1 MLHDYNGH
9 DVETC
14 SQGREIAFIG
24 DSNIR
29 QIFWATARKLDYLNA
44 VREQRLAE
52 SNKHA
57 DLGFPPGAE
66 VLKFI
71 WDPYL
76 NGSSL
81 QQELLRRHDD
91 TVRARNGRLV
101 LLIGGGLWHA
111 RYLHNPGKHFRAAIA
126 HITSY
131 MDLSGALDMAT
142 QPGSGSE
149 GVGDQVFFAPVQM
162 PYFDLLE
169 PDRAAALTPNRIR
182 EMNDCLEQLYGGKG
196 LHVLWSYLHTTSQ
209 GRAAFRND
217 GLHVTDSVADT
228 QADILLNIRC
238 NDKAVRTHKY
248 PYDRTCCMSYTPYT
262 PVQFVGL
269 FVGICIALGTLWLRI
284 KSVTFDRKR
293 GLSVLMAL
301 YTLTIALFYC
311 FCADRTH
318 VFNKVT
324 KHYTAPDFSILCY
337 IILALGA
344 ISIRSSIRRFEPSR
358 EPERTSAS
366 TCSQFDESFLSRDQT
381 EEWKGWMQFVVLVY
395 HYTGASQQPEI
406 YKFVRLL
413 VASYLFLTGYGHAAF
428 FYEKQNYSLKRVAM
442 VLVRL
447 NLLSCALPYTMRTE
461 YLFYYF
467 APLSS
472 FWFLVVYLTMRFCQ
486 SRNAQLGF
494 LVAKLVVS
502 AVLVVSFTKTPGIL
516 EAIFKMLQVTCNI
529 HWNLKEWRFRLE
541 LDQYVVFVGMLA
553 AIAYAR
559 ISAIL
564 ATPAASDDV
573 PQRLVRRYFL
583 LTRSIVTAVSLLT
596 MPAYWFLTNRLADK
610 YAYNAWHPY
619 ISPLPI
625 LAFVVLRNSHAQLR
639 RHHTVI
645 YAWLGRCSL
654 ETFTLQFHI
663 WLAAD
668 TKGLLSTGLFRDRG
682 EGFLSGRGC
691 DFVLLTPLFLWIS
704 CKVATATAR
713 ITTSLVDVDT
723 AKDAL
728 PIHKAVQPGNSNK
741 IAPHKHRSDTP
752 PARRDSLLPTR
763 ENHDT
768 LSINAFGMRQLRIC
782 KAPEFVMRAVGQRW
796 RTDLRFRL
804 LVLGLGM
811 WVLNMIS
818 TRPGAD

>member
-1 MLHDYNGH
+1 MASVIVRKILQRDPSKCAALLNEGSWLDPPWNESVSHRTWQPPGCMLHAYDGL

-29 QIFWATARKLDYLNA
+29 HIFWATARKLDYLNA

-66 VLKFI
+66 MLKFI

-76 NGSSL
+76 NESSL
-81 QQELLRRHDD
+81 QQELVRRRDD
-91 TVRARNGRLV
+91 TVHARNGQLV

-111 RYLHNPGKHFRAAIA
+111 RYLHNPDKHFRAAIA
-126 HITSY
+126 RVTSY
-131 MDLSGALDMAT
+131 MDLLGPLDMT
-142 QPGSGSE
+142 MQPGSGSE
-149 GVGDQVFFAPVQM
+149 GVGDQVFFAPVQK

-169 PDRAAALTPNRIR
+169 PDRAATLTPNKIR
-182 EMNDCLEQLYGGKG
+182 ELNDCLEQPYI
-196 LHVLWSYLHTTSQ
+196 TS
-209 GRAAFRND
+209 
-217 GLHVTDSVADT
+217 
-228 QADILLNIRC
+228 
-238 NDKAVRTHKY
+238 
-248 PYDRTCCMSYTPYT
+248 
-262 PVQFVGL
+262 
-269 FVGICIALGTLWLRI
+269 
-284 KSVTFDRKR
+284 DRKR

-301 YTLTIALFYC
+301 HTLTVALLYC

-324 KHYTAPDFSILCY
+324 KYYTVSGFSILCY
-337 IILALGA
+337 IILALGV
-344 ISIRSSIRRFEPSR
+344 ISIRSSIRLFEPSN

-366 TCSQFDESFLSRDQT
+366 TYSQFDGSFLSRDQT

-395 HYTGASQQPEI
+395 HYTGASQQPET

-428 FYEKQNYSLKRVAM
+428 FYKKQNYSLKRVAM
-442 VLVRL
+442 VLIRL
-447 NLLSCALPYTMRTE
+447 NLLSCALPYMMRTE

-472 FWFLVVYLTMRFCQ
+472 FWFLVSDYQSGERISQIAHAITQVVYFTMRFCQ

-494 LVAKLVVS
+494 LVAKSVVS
-502 AVLVVSFTKTPGIL
+502 AVLVVSVTKTPGIL
-516 EAIFKMLQVTCNI
+516 EAIFKMLEVTCNI

-564 ATPAASDDV
+564 AMSATSDDI
-573 PQRLVRRYFL
+573 PSRLIRRYFI

-619 ISPLPI
+619 LSPLPI
-625 LAFVVLRNSHAQLR
+625 LAFVLLRNSHAQLR
-639 RHHTVI
+639 RHHVVI

-668 TKGLLSTGLFRDRG
+668 TKGLLSTGLFRDSG
-682 EGFLSGRGC
+682 EGFLNAARSLPP
-691 DFVLLTPLFLWIS
+691 LL
-704 CKVATATAR
+704 
-713 ITTSLVDVDT
+713 
-723 AKDAL
+723 
-728 PIHKAVQPGNSNK
+728 
-741 IAPHKHRSDTP
+741 
-752 PARRDSLLPTR
+752 
-763 ENHDT
+763 E
-768 LSINAFGMRQLRIC
+768 
-782 KAPEFVMRAVGQRW
+782 
-796 RTDLRFRL
+796 
-804 LVLGLGM
+804 
-811 WVLNMIS
+811 
-818 TRPGAD
+818 

>member
-1 MLHDYNGH
+1 
-9 DVETC
+9 
-14 SQGREIAFIG
+14 
-24 DSNIR
+24 
-29 QIFWATARKLDYLNA
+29 
-44 VREQRLAE
+44 
-52 SNKHA
+52 
-57 DLGFPPGAE
+57 
-66 VLKFI
+66 
-71 WDPYL
+71 
-76 NGSSL
+76 
-81 QQELLRRHDD
+81 
-91 TVRARNGRLV
+91 
-101 LLIGGGLWHA
+101 
-111 RYLHNPGKHFRAAIA
+111 
-126 HITSY
+126 
-131 MDLSGALDMAT
+131 MDLLGALDMT
-142 QPGSGSE
+142 MQPGSGSE
-149 GVGDQVFFAPVQM
+149 GVGDQVFFAPVQK

-169 PDRAAALTPNRIR
+169 PDRAATLTPNKIR
-182 EMNDCLEQLYGGKG
+182 EMNDCLEQSYSGKG

-228 QADILLNIRC
+228 QADILLNLRC
-238 NDKAVRTHKY
+238 NNEAVRTHKY

-262 PVQFVGL
+262 PIQSFGFFVCVSSYWAL
-269 FVGICIALGTLWLRI
+269 ATLRCIGIVLGQEQPRRPDSLI
-284 KSVTFDRKR
+284 KTFGVTSDRKR

-301 YTLTIALFYC
+301 HTLTVALLYC

-318 VFNKVT
+318 VLNKVT
-324 KHYTAPDFSILCY
+324 KYYTASGFSILCY

-344 ISIRSSIRRFEPSR
+344 ISIRSSVRLFEPSR

-366 TCSQFDESFLSRDQT
+366 TYCQFDESFLSRDQT

-413 VASYLFLTGYGHAAF
+413 VASCLFLTGYGHAAF
-428 FYEKQNYSLKRVAM
+428 FYKKQNYSLKRVAM

-447 NLLSCALPYTMRTE
+447 NLLSCALPYMMRTE

-472 FWFLVVYLTMRFCQ
+472 FWFLVVYFTMRFCQ

-494 LVAKLVVS
+494 LVAKSVVS

-516 EAIFKMLQVTCNI
+516 EAIFKMLEVTCNI

-564 ATPAASDDV
+564 AMSATSDDV
-573 PQRLVRRYFL
+573 PSRLIRRYFI

-610 YAYNAWHPY
+610 HAYSAWHPY
-619 ISPLPI
+619 LSPLPI
-625 LAFVVLRNSHAQLR
+625 LAFVFIRNSHAQLR
-639 RHHTVI
+639 RHHVVI

-668 TKGLLSTGLFRDRG
+668 TKGLLSTGLFRDSG
-682 EGFLSGRGC
+682 EGS
-691 DFVLLTPLFLWIS
+691 
-704 CKVATATAR
+704 
-713 ITTSLVDVDT
+713 
-723 AKDAL
+723 
-728 PIHKAVQPGNSNK
+728 
-741 IAPHKHRSDTP
+741 
-752 PARRDSLLPTR
+752 
-763 ENHDT
+763 
-768 LSINAFGMRQLRIC
+768 
-782 KAPEFVMRAVGQRW
+782 
-796 RTDLRFRL
+796 
-804 LVLGLGM
+804 
-811 WVLNMIS
+811 
-818 TRPGAD
+818 